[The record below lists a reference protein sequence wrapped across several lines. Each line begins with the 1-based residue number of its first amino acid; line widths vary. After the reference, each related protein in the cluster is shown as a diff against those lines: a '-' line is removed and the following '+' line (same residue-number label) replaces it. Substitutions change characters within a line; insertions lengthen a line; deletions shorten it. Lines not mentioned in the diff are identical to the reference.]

1 MTDNFSRLSGVVAMQ
16 EPQSADAFTSL
27 FFLGDFDTNSVTG
40 PFRYFDGG
48 KLYCIIDPD
57 RIGRFS
63 DLFMD
68 KIADKSL
75 IDSAKEAD
83 CHIIAELSLR

>member
-1 MTDNFSRLSGVVAMQ
+1 MTDNFSRLSGVVVIQ

-27 FFLGDFDTNSVTG
+27 FSLGDFDTNSVTG

-48 KLYCIIDPD
+48 KPYCIIDPD

-83 CHIIAELSLR
+83 CHIIAELSLK